1 MTPPRL
7 TIACGLVLCLL
18 AAPSLGQSADAVDET
33 AARAARA
40 QALAAKAASGA
51 ALTDA
56 EIRELLEAL
65 PGERVDVPLVMLPV
79 VVVDRRG
86 RPIEDLRERDFTVL
100 EDGRPVELTWFRRDA
115 SADLRLLLL
124 IDASGSM
131 RPPAAVERLRR
142 ALLPLMRRIHRKDRL
157 RLVSFA
163 RHGDVR
169 VHGPWTSR
177 AMLTL
182 RRVLEI
188 PRGGRTAIADAL
200 VEAAGMLP
208 RAPVD
213 RQAIVLVSDGVDNA
227 SRESFAAVID
237 AARAVETPVYV
248 IAVGGQGRR
257 IAAERTPDGPL
268 AALRAIARETG
279 GRFFVASDPAAAAEA
294 ARRIEDDLRHQYWLA
309 FRPSRPP
316 DGRFRRLEVRL
327 ARPGLTART
336 RSGYR

>member
-1 MTPPRL
+1 MP
-7 TIACGLVLCLL
+7 ALVAL
-18 AAPSLGQSADAVDET
+18 AALASPCAARSGSD
-33 AARAARA
+33 AARARALLEKTARGE
-40 QALAAKAASGA
+40 S
-51 ALTDA
+51 LTDA
-56 EIRELLEAL
+56 EIQELFSAL
-65 PGERVDVPLVMLPV
+65 PPETVDVPLVMLPV

-86 RPIEDLRERDFTVL
+86 RAVDDLRERDFSVL
-100 EDGRPVELTWFRRDA
+100 EDGRPVELSWFRREA

-124 IDASGSM
+124 VDGSGSM
-131 RPPAAVERLRR
+131 RPAPAVERLRT
-142 ALLPLMRRIHRKDRL
+142 ALRPLMRRIRPRDRV

-169 VHGPWTSR
+169 AHGPWTAR

-182 RRVLEI
+182 RRALGI

-208 RAPVD
+208 RAPLD

-227 SRESFAAVID
+227 SHETTRAVID
-237 AARAVETPVYV
+237 AARAVESPVYV
-248 IAVGGQGRR
+248 LAVGGQGRR
-257 IAAERTPDGPL
+257 IAAERDAGGPL

-279 GRFFVASDPAAAAEA
+279 GRFFVASDEQA
-294 ARRIEDDLRHQYWLA
+294 ARRAARRLEEDLRHQYWLA

-327 ARPGLTART
+327 DRPGLKART